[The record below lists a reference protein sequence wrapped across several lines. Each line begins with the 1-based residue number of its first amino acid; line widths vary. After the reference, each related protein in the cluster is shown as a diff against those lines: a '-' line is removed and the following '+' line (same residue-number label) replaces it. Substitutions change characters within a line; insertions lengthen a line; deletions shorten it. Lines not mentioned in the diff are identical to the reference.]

1 MNGTDRHIAVWNNCL
16 QIIESN
22 IDPQKFSTWFKPI
35 RPVSLVDST
44 LTVEVPSDFFRDYIE
59 GAYLDLL
66 KLTLKRAIGAGA
78 QLHYMVRPVQVEKPM
93 VYPASHGLTPTN
105 KTVPISTYQPSGS
118 PSPFVFPGVQRVKI
132 DPRLNPVY
140 CFANLI
146 EGECNRMGVTA
157 GENISLSP
165 GKTPFNPLFIFGGPG
180 LGKTHLIQATGI
192 AIKERYPD
200 LVVLYVTGNEFKT
213 QYMDAIK
220 GNRLVDFMA
229 FYMRIDV
236 LLVDDIQDL
245 LGQGSQN
252 AFFNVFNHLHQSG
265 KQLVFTSDRAPVD
278 LQNFEERLLS
288 RFKWGLSVELSRPE
302 YETRL
307 SMLRAR
313 AFREGVQVDD
323 EVLGFLA
330 SRIKS
335 NFRELEGSLI
345 SLIANATLCH
355 KEITVSLAESITGK
369 IVGEK
374 KTDVSIDLIVDTV
387 CEYFNITR
395 DILLSKSRKRQIV
408 QARQIAMYECRNLI
422 PNCSLS
428 TIGAELGGKDHATVL
443 HACTTVQ
450 DLMATDKAF
459 RQYVSDVESM
469 ISVPAER

>member
-1 MNGTDRHIAVWNNCL
+1 MTGQERHIAVWNNCL
-16 QIIESN
+16 QIIANN
-22 IDPQKFSTWFKPI
+22 IDPQKFNTWFKPI

-66 KLTLKRAIGAGA
+66 KLTLKRAVGSGA

-180 LGKTHLIQATGI
+180 LGKTHLVQATGI

-213 QYMDAIK
+213 QYMDAVK

-229 FYMRIDV
+229 FYMKIDV

-323 EVLGFLA
+323 EVLAFLA

-345 SLIANATLCH
+345 SLIAHATLCH

-374 KTDVSIDLIVDTV
+374 QSDVSIDLIVDTV

-422 PNCSLS
+422 QNCSLS

-459 RQYVSDVESM
+459 RQYVTDIEGM
-469 ISVPAER
+469 ISVPVER